1 MTDITFR
8 DLHGMTEFRAAEEL
22 QRQVWGEGD
31 QPDPA
36 DLMFVIQAEG
46 GLVGGAWLDGRLMG
60 YVFGFPTR
68 DPQVQHSHRLAVLP
82 QARGLG
88 LGLRLKTYQRGW
100 CLHHGIARVRW
111 TFDPLRAVNASL
123 NIHSLG
129 AESDT
134 YLPDYYGEMAGI
146 NAGLGSDRL
155 LVDWDLASEKVA
167 ALAARMPGPAT
178 GGTSLPLAL
187 PEDVESLARTDP
199 SRADALRR
207 DLRAHLQDA
216 FAHGQRITGFDR
228 ETRCYILSRQAPHR
242 TIAAAPSTEAPERQ
256 HGL

>member
-1 MTDITFR
+1 MTDVTFR
-8 DLHGMTEFRAAEEL
+8 DLRDMAEFRAAEEL

-46 GLVGGAWLDGRLMG
+46 GLVGGAWAEGRLLG

-88 LGLRLKTYQRGW
+88 LGLRLKAYQRDW
-100 CLHHGIARVRW
+100 CLNHGIARVHW

-155 LVDWDLASEKVA
+155 LVDWDLASAKVA
-167 ALAARMPGPAT
+167 ALTARKPPPEAD
-178 GGTSLPLAL
+178 GTPLPLCL
-187 PEDVESLARTDP
+187 PDDVEALARTDP
-199 SRADALRR
+199 ARLEALRH
-207 DLRAHLQDA
+207 DLRRRLQEA
-216 FAHGQRITGFDR
+216 FAAGQRITGFDR
-228 ETRCYILSRQAPHR
+228 ETRRYLLSR
-242 TIAAAPSTEAPERQ
+242 
-256 HGL
+256 

>member
-1 MTDITFR
+1 MTELSFR
-8 DLHGMTEFRAAEEL
+8 DLHGMAEFRAAEEL

-46 GLVGGAWLDGRLMG
+46 GLVGGAWLDDRLMG

-88 LGLRLKTYQRGW
+88 LGLRLKLYQRDW
-100 CLHHGIARVRW
+100 CLQRGIARVRW
-111 TFDPLRAVNASL
+111 TFDPLRSVNASL

-167 ALAARMPGPAT
+167 ALAARRPRPAT
-178 GGTSLPLAL
+178 DGTSLPLAL
-187 PEDVESLARTDP
+187 PKDVETLARADP

-216 FAHGQRITGFDR
+216 FARGRRIIGFDR
-228 ETRCYILSRQAPHR
+228 ETRCYILSR
-242 TIAAAPSTEAPERQ
+242 
-256 HGL
+256 

>member
-1 MTDITFR
+1 MTEVSFR
-8 DLHGMTEFRAAEEL
+8 DLSGMAEMRLAEDL

-31 QPDPA
+31 LPDPA

-46 GLVGGAWLDGRLMG
+46 GLVGGAWAEGRLLG

-88 LGLRLKTYQRGW
+88 LGLKLKAYQRNW
-100 CLHHGIARVRW
+100 CLHRNITRVRW
-111 TFDPLRAVNASL
+111 TFNPLRAVNASL

-146 NAGLGSDRL
+146 NTGLGSDRL
-155 LVDWDLASEKVA
+155 LVDWDLASPKVA
-167 ALAARMPGPAT
+167 ALAARKPLPSADAT
-178 GGTSLPLAL
+178 PLPLAL
-187 PEDVESLARTDP
+187 PEDVESLARSDP
-199 SRADALRR
+199 PRAEALRR
-207 DLRAHLQDA
+207 DLRALLQTA
-216 FAHGQRITGFDR
+216 FAEGQRITGFDR
-228 ETRCYILSRQAPHR
+228 ETRRYLLARS
-242 TIAAAPSTEAPERQ
+242 
-256 HGL
+256 G

>member
-1 MTDITFR
+1 MSGVTFR
-8 DLHGMTEFRAAEEL
+8 DLHDMAEFRAAEDL

-82 QARGLG
+82 EARGLG
-88 LGLRLKTYQRGW
+88 LGIKLKIYQRDW
-100 CLHHGIARVRW
+100 CLQHGITHVRW

-167 ALAARMPGPAT
+167 ALATRKPAPASE
-178 GGTSLPLAL
+178 GTPLPLAL
-187 PEDVESLARTDP
+187 PEDVETLARTDP
-199 SRADALRR
+199 SRLEALRR
-207 DLRAHLQDA
+207 DLRDQIQRA
-216 FAHGQRITGFDR
+216 FAQGQRIIGFDR
-228 ETRCYILSRQAPHR
+228 ETRRYILSR
-242 TIAAAPSTEAPERQ
+242 
-256 HGL
+256 

>member
-1 MTDITFR
+1 MTDVAFR
-8 DLHGMTEFRAAEEL
+8 DLHGMAEFRAAEDL

-88 LGLRLKTYQRGW
+88 LGLRLKTYQRDW
-100 CLHHGIARVRW
+100 CLQRGIARVHW
-111 TFDPLRAVNASL
+111 TFDPLRSVNASL

-167 ALAARMPGPAT
+167 ALAAHRPRPAAD
-178 GGTSLPLAL
+178 GTSLPLAL
-187 PEDVESLARTDP
+187 PEDVETLARTDP

-216 FAHGQRITGFDR
+216 FARGQRITGFDR
-228 ETRCYILSRQAPHR
+228 ETRCYILSCHPPHPAIAP
-242 TIAAAPSTEAPERQ
+242 APSPEVPGRR
-256 HGL
+256 HDL

>member
-1 MTDITFR
+1 MTDVAFR
-8 DLHGMTEFRAAEEL
+8 DLHGMAEFRAAEDL

-46 GLVGGAWLDGRLMG
+46 GLVGGAWAEGQLLG

-88 LGLRLKTYQRGW
+88 LGIKLKIYQRDW
-100 CLHHGIARVRW
+100 CLHRGITRARW
-111 TFDPLRAVNASL
+111 TFDPMRAVNASL

-155 LVDWDLASEKVA
+155 LVDWDLASAKVA
-167 ALAARMPGPAT
+167 ALAARQTPPAAT
-178 GGTSLPLAL
+178 GTPLPLSL
-187 PEDVESLARTDP
+187 PEDVETLARSDP
-199 SRADALRR
+199 PRAEALRR
-207 DLRAHLQDA
+207 DLRSRLQDA
-216 FAHGQRITGFDR
+216 FAAGQRITGFDR
-228 ETRCYILSRQAPHR
+228 ETRRYLLSR
-242 TIAAAPSTEAPERQ
+242 
-256 HGL
+256 

>member
-1 MTDITFR
+1 MTDVAFR
-8 DLHGMTEFRAAEEL
+8 DLHGMAEFRAAEDL

-82 QARGLG
+82 EARGLG
-88 LGLRLKTYQRGW
+88 LGIKLKIYQRDW

-129 AESDT
+129 AESDMKT
-134 YLPDYYGEMAGI
+134 
-146 NAGLGSDRL
+146 
-155 LVDWDLASEKVA
+155 V
-167 ALAARMPGPAT
+167 
-178 GGTSLPLAL
+178 SLSGRTAVPLHCL
-187 PEDVESLARTDP
+187 CS
-199 SRADALRR
+199 
-207 DLRAHLQDA
+207 
-216 FAHGQRITGFDR
+216 
-228 ETRCYILSRQAPHR
+228 
-242 TIAAAPSTEAPERQ
+242 
-256 HGL
+256 

>member
-1 MTDITFR
+1 MTEVTFR
-8 DLHGMTEFRAAEEL
+8 DLRDMAEFRIAEDL

-36 DLMFVIQAEG
+36 DLMFVVQAEG
-46 GLVGGAWLDGRLMG
+46 GLVGGAWSDGRLLG

-68 DPQVQHSHRLAVLP
+68 DPKVQHSHRLAVLP
-82 QARGLG
+82 LARGLG
-88 LGLRLKTYQRGW
+88 LGIKLKIYQRDW
-100 CLHHGIARVRW
+100 CLERGIARVRW

-167 ALAARMPGPAT
+167 ALVARRPAPASE
-178 GGTSLPLAL
+178 GTPLPLTL
-187 PEDVESLARTDP
+187 PEDPETLARTDP
-199 SRADALRR
+199 ARIDALRHDMR
-207 DLRAHLQDA
+207 EQIQGA
-216 FAHGQRITGFDR
+216 FARGQRIIGFDR
-228 ETRCYILSRQAPHR
+228 ETRRYILSR
-242 TIAAAPSTEAPERQ
+242 
-256 HGL
+256 

>member
-1 MTDITFR
+1 MTEVTFR
-8 DLHGMTEFRAAEEL
+8 DLQGMAEFRAAEDL

-88 LGLRLKTYQRGW
+88 LGLRLKHYQRDW
-100 CLHHGIARVRW
+100 CLQHGIARVRW

-129 AESDT
+129 AESNT

-155 LVDWDLASEKVA
+155 LVDWNLASAKVA
-167 ALAARMPGPAT
+167 ALAARQPAPAT
-178 GGTSLPLAL
+178 DGSALPLAL
-187 PEDVESLARTDP
+187 PDDVEALARTDP
-199 SRADALRR
+199 SRVDALRR
-207 DLRAHLQDA
+207 DLRGVMQDA
-216 FAHGQRITGFDR
+216 FARGQRIIGFDR
-228 ETRCYILSRQAPHR
+228 ETRRYILSR
-242 TIAAAPSTEAPERQ
+242 
-256 HGL
+256 